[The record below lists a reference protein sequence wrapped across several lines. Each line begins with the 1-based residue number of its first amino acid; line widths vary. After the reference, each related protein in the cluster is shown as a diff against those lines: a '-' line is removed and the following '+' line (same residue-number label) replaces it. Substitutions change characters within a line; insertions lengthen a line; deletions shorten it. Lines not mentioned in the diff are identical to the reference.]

1 MAMKIDK
8 TLVAEIRGLNSFGD
22 RSAKVKFAEKMR
34 EAVADLSN
42 PNVMTAFGDI
52 LSKHGRAVTA
62 LCVAATIRSRADM
75 LNSAAVDWAE
85 AVLDSFED
93 PARAVRLGAYN
104 DNLHPSRV
112 ETYASNLMK
121 YTTEG

>member
-1 MAMKIDK
+1 
-8 TLVAEIRGLNSFGD
+8 
-22 RSAKVKFAEKMR
+22 
-34 EAVADLSN
+34 
-42 PNVMTAFGDI
+42 
-52 LSKHGRAVTA
+52 
-62 LCVAATIRSRADM
+62 M

-85 AVLDSFED
+85 TVLDSFEN

>member
-1 MAMKIDK
+1 
-8 TLVAEIRGLNSFGD
+8 
-22 RSAKVKFAEKMR
+22 
-34 EAVADLSN
+34 
-42 PNVMTAFGDI
+42 
-52 LSKHGRAVTA
+52 
-62 LCVAATIRSRADM
+62 M

-93 PARAVRLGAYN
+93 PARAVRLGAYH

>member
-1 MAMKIDK
+1 MTKH
-8 TLVAEIRGLNSFGD
+8 LLL
-22 RSAKVKFAEKMR
+22 KFA
-34 EAVADLSN
+34 ALTLSETD
-42 PNVMTAFGDI
+42 P
-52 LSKHGRAVTA
+52 H
-62 LCVAATIRSRADM
+62 RSRADM

-93 PARAVRLGAYN
+93 PARAVRLGAYH